1 MTRTVSMRI
10 DENLYNSLS
19 ILAKAENRSISNF
32 IETATMRYIEEV
44 EHVDEFEMESIQS
57 NEDLLARLVKGIS
70 DAHNQRG
77 RFV

>member
-19 ILAKAENRSISNF
+19 ILAKAENRSISNL

-57 NEDLLARLVKGIS
+57 NEDLLARLEKGIS

>member
-32 IETATMRYIEEV
+32 IETATMRYIEEI
-44 EHVDEFEMESIQS
+44 EHVDEFEMGSIQS
-57 NEDLLARLVKGIS
+57 NEDLLARLKKGTG
-70 DAHNQRG
+70 DAQNQRG